1 MLAWLP
7 FVIKQRQRQRE
18 RHMFLE
24 LTEAPEGRI
33 VSCPIRRASE
43 VDHLAGAD
51 QSHLVDATAN
61 KGE

>member
-1 MLAWLP
+1 
-7 FVIKQRQRQRE
+7 
-18 RHMFLE
+18 MFLE